1 VAHADRSGA
10 PLKPK
15 KAEEMG
21 TSGVAYQ
28 TKAGDL
34 ANRRLQPL
42 GHLSELDLAG
52 FFVTGRQR

>member
-1 VAHADRSGA
+1 MTDGDWRKLEQNQTNKYRLAQSNT
-10 PLKPK
+10 LKR
-15 KAEEMG
+15 G
-21 TSGVAYQ
+21 
-28 TKAGDL
+28 L